1 MVPSTRRELRPA
13 RLAAL
18 LVLGLALGFA
28 ASWTAGCSLVNS
40 FGDVV
45 PQKETPVDGSS
56 GTDGVAPATDGSTE
70 EGAPAESGADATA
83 DASDASDASDTGDG
97 GVETSVDASAR
108 GAVVIGGTAALD
120 GGEGFVLT
128 ALDPTTGT
136 ELPQARETMTVSAVL
151 YDGSRDLWYVFESG
165 GQGIFPL
172 PTDPFWVHT
181 RQLDVVTGAWTELG
195 KVAIPAGLS
204 FATTTVEA
212 QRVSY
217 VAYGQGS
224 GAPADGGIPSA
235 FGLVTLDTS
244 DPANVSVS
252 SVVQLTASPIA
263 LVGTRSS
270 VNAAGGFATLAATTS
285 AGGTNVAQLTP
296 VLLPSS
302 SPPSEEA
309 PIVGTVAVG
318 GQTGFGLVRVS
329 GVEGVAVVARGN
341 GTTSATLSIYNPAA
355 NSPAQAF
362 LGAGTFPFGD
372 SNVKA
377 PAFSD
382 CSGTVFVVG
391 TNSDLNVYAVPLAPT
406 LVPAADGGAA
416 AVTAVSAPTGHS
428 GQGVYFEPYTNT
440 VLVPFS
446 QGDNFALTAYT
457 FAGGQLVARQAPRWV
472 PPADLRPNFI
482 ATRSPVPFD
491 CSLAADF

>member
-1 MVPSTRRELRPA
+1 MRSGLRPA
-13 RLAAL
+13 RFAAL
-18 LVLGLALGFA
+18 LLLG

-45 PQKETPVDGSS
+45 PQKAST
-56 GTDGVAPATDGSTE
+56 TDGAPATDGT
-70 EGAPAESGADATA
+70 APTLDGSNDDGSSEAAAESGVDAA
-83 DASDASDASDTGDG
+83 LDAGDAGDTEA
-97 GVETSVDASAR
+97 ETSIDASAR
-108 GAVVIGGTAALD
+108 GAIVIGGAAEVD
-120 GGEGFVLT
+120 GGEAFVLT

-151 YDGSRDLWYVFESG
+151 YDGSRDVWYVFESG

-172 PTDPFWVHT
+172 PTDPFWIHT

-235 FGLVTLDTS
+235 YGLVTLDTS
-244 DPANVSVS
+244 DPANVTVS
-252 SVVQLTASPIA
+252 SVVQLTTSPIA
-263 LVGTRSS
+263 LVGTRSA
-270 VNAAGGFATLAATTS
+270 VNPAGGFATLAATTS
-285 AGGTNVAQLTP
+285 VGGTTVAQLTP
-296 VLLPSS
+296 VLLPSA

-309 PIVGTVAVG
+309 PIVGTAGVG

-329 GVEGVAVVARGN
+329 GVDGIAVVGRGN
-341 GTTSATLSIYNPAA
+341 GTTSATLSVYNPAA

-362 LGAGTFPFGD
+362 LGAGTFAFGD
-372 SNVKA
+372 GNIKA

-382 CSGTVFVVG
+382 CNGTVFVVG
-391 TNSDLNVYAVPLAPT
+391 TNSDLNVYAVPLAAA

-416 AVTAVSAPTGHS
+416 AITAVSAPTGHS
-428 GQGVYFEPYTNT
+428 GQGVYFEPFTNT

-446 QGDNFALTAYT
+446 QGNNFALTAYT
-457 FAGGQLVARQAPRWV
+457 FGGGQLVARQAPRWV

-482 ATRSPVPFD
+482 ATRTPVPFD